1 MYSFVRQIRRYNLIL
16 HRSAIYEEHTHRYC
30 IERRLHCKLRY
41 RLQIRW
47 QKHQILMSSSC

>member
-1 MYSFVRQIRRYNLIL
+1 MYSSVRRIRRYNLIL

-30 IERRLHCKLRY
+30 IEKLPHCKSRY

-47 QKHQILMSSSC
+47 QKY